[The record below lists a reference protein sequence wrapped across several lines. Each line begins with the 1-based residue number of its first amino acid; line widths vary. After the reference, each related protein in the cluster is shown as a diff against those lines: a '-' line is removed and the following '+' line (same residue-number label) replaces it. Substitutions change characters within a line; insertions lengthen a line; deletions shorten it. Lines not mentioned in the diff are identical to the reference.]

1 MYSVYFFK
9 RLPEMFAVVLAFI
22 VAHPAAATAG
32 DQSNSTQEFLFDKPV
47 QIISGDV
54 SSASLRG
61 LHVVDSSVVWSS
73 GSKGT
78 VLRSVDGGE
87 TWTAVSPTGAGEF
100 DFRDVHAW
108 NDREAIVMSSGT
120 PTRFYRTNDG
130 GQTWSVV
137 HEDNRPEAFFD
148 AIAFTSGNDGVA
160 FSDPVDGRFLLVRT
174 NDAGKTWQEFPS
186 DQRPTARPGEA
197 AFAASG
203 TCLVAIDD
211 CLLLGLGGG
220 DASSSDESRI
230 LKSEDGGVS
239 WTESISGIATGKSA
253 GVFSIA
259 MANRDH
265 GVAVGGDYEHPE
277 LQSRIASF
285 TTDGGQHWRPA
296 ATPPRGYRSCAA
308 AVPRS
313 EGRIF
318 VACGPTGCDITTDGG
333 RTWLALSDEG
343 FHAIGVSRDGSV
355 AVASGA
361 DGRIGVWKSAR
372 K

>member
-1 MYSVYFFK
+1 MNSPRSGK
-9 RLPEMFAVVLAFI
+9 RISALTSI
-22 VAHPAAATAG
+22 VAGLFLAHLDLAVADA
-32 DQSNSTQEFLFDKPV
+32 QETPPPSVFDNPV
-47 QIISGDV
+47 SVSVSG
-54 SSASLRG
+54 SSPASLRG
-61 LHVVDSSVVWSS
+61 LHVVDTTVVWSS

-78 VLRSVDGGE
+78 VLRSDDGGE
-87 TWTAVSPTGAGEF
+87 SWTAVSPAGAGEL

-108 NDREAIVMSSGT
+108 NDREAIVISAGT

-130 GQTWSVV
+130 GETWSVV

-148 AIAFTSGNDGVA
+148 AIAFTSDTDGIA
-160 FSDPVDGRFLLVRT
+160 FSDPVDGRFLLVHSH
-174 NDAGKTWQEFPS
+174 DAGKTWQEFPT
-186 DQRPTARPGEA
+186 DQRPAAGSGEA

-203 TCLVAIDD
+203 TCLISIDD

-220 DASSSDESRI
+220 DANPNDGARI
-230 LKSEDGGVS
+230 LKSEDGGAS
-239 WTESISGIATGKSA
+239 WTESISGIAAGESA

-265 GVAVGGDYEHPE
+265 GVAVGGDYNHPE

-296 ATPPRGYRSCAA
+296 ETPPRGYRSCVA

-318 VACGPTGCDITTDGG
+318 VACGPTGCDITADGG
-333 RTWLALSDEG
+333 RTWRALSDEG
-343 FHAIGVSRDGSV
+343 FHAIGVSRDGTV

-361 DGRIGVWKSAR
+361 DGKIGVWKSAR